1 MRTKGAFMELDQSS
15 FTGQPG
21 WRGGPASTARGSRA
35 SARAIRHPFGSQ
47 AFPTTAIMIGLALGV
62 AVYGIVANRD
72 ALAAIGLAA
81 SFVATTAMACR
92 ARASIRRLERRYEVL
107 GRARAES
114 ERARHDLEVENAEL
128 ERRNAE
134 LKSEQLAI
142 LEGFDWVDER
152 TNGRLSDLVQE
163 AGDELAEFADE
174 VLDDPAEDA

>member
-1 MRTKGAFMELDQSS
+1 MREPEPAMELHQRWPD
-15 FTGQPG
+15 GL
-21 WRGGPASTARGSRA
+21 RA
-35 SARAIRHPFGSQ
+35 WGEEGSQ
-47 AFPTTAIMIGLALGV
+47 AALRSGTRRGRASRHPGSRRLLITAIAVGLAYAVSVLGV
-62 AVYGIVANRD
+62 VSDNGD
-72 ALAAIGLAA
+72 LAAYGLGASAPAA
-81 SFVATTAMACR
+81 FAMATV
-92 ARASIRRLERRYEVL
+92 AWTSLRRLERRCELL

-142 LEGFDWVDER
+142 LEDFDWIDER